1 MADRLAEIRSAID
14 RFQMDE
20 ARTLVADELAEQ
32 PSAEA
37 HYLAAQAALSQGERL
52 QHLEMALELDP
63 AHELAAAE
71 LTGIRRPEESAHEP
85 PEPADSPSQMPEQA
99 PAESDNHAPKL
110 ASLLK
115 RGAALCIDGFI
126 VALFSLAFMAA
137 SDRVTHLYEAMA
149 TLDEDYVAG
158 AIAQF
163 QADAVPVN
171 LVVSGL
177 YNVILMTVFNG
188 QTMGKIVF
196 GMRVVKRKGGR
207 ITVLDA
213 FVRNV
218 LGYTISQIFLLGYLW
233 AWLDDNQQAWHD
245 RLAGTIVIDE
255 RAGRRG

>member
-1 MADRLAEIRSAID
+1 MTDRLTEIRSAID

-20 ARTLVADELAEQ
+20 ARALVADELADQ

-37 HYLAAQAALSQGERL
+37 HYLAAQAALSQGQRL
-52 QHLEMALELDP
+52 EHLEKALELDP
-63 AHELAAAE
+63 GHEAAASELA
-71 LTGIRRPEESAHEP
+71 GIRRPDEAAHEP
-85 PEPADSPSQMPEQA
+85 PKRQASPAEQPKPDQA
-99 PAESDNHAPKL
+99 PSSESQPQL

-115 RGAALCIDGFI
+115 RGAALCIDAFI
-126 VALFSLAFMAA
+126 VALFSLAILGA
-137 SDRVTHLYEAMA
+137 SDRMAQLYEAMA

-158 AIAQF
+158 AISQF

-171 LVVSGL
+171 LAVSAL
-177 YNVILMTVFNG
+177 YNVALMTLFNG
-188 QTMGKIVF
+188 QTLGKIVF

-207 ITVLDA
+207 ITVVDA

-233 AWLDDNQQAWHD
+233 AWLDDDQQAWHD

-255 RAGRRG
+255 RVNRQT